1 MDVELF
7 SENVF
12 DVDGRLRVFVVLM
25 PQHIN
30 MEWDNGERMDDD
42 VELKLW
48 CFVSMIAESRSG
60 RKMI

>member
-30 MEWDNGERMDDD
+30 MDWDNGERMDDD

-60 RKMI
+60 RKMV

>member
-30 MEWDNGERMDDD
+30 MEWDNGERMDDN

-60 RKMI
+60 RKMV

>member
-30 MEWDNGERMDDD
+30 MDWDNGERMDDD

>member
-60 RKMI
+60 RKMV